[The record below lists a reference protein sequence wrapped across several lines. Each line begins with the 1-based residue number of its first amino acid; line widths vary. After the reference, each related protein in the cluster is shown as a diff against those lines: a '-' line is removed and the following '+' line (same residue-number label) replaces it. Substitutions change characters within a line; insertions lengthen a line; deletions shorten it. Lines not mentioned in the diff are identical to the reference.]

1 MKILITSIVDLQKT
15 AHNRLHQMVKHLGQN
30 HDITVLSVNDWW
42 KAKQT
47 NVKLYSPSFK
57 ATFQAINIKYL
68 TEYRLSPILQEIFSV
83 VALNRILK
91 EIDYAKFDVH
101 LNYSTLISG
110 YFVAR
115 KLKSARINT
124 IYDMADDLPE
134 MIRNSPQIPSVIRPL
149 GRLVGSIMVS
159 RNIRLSRK
167 IVCTTDSLRDS
178 YHVPQDKF
186 ELVPNGVDT
195 ELFKQCA
202 PQPLRNKLGIE
213 TDFVVGYVGV
223 LREWVDFEPVFSA
236 LKHLEVKYPN
246 MKVLIVGE
254 EGGYG
259 KTKRL
264 ARKHEILNKAVFTG
278 TVPYNQVPEYISCM
292 DVCLIPF
299 RANAVSDNALPLK
312 LFEYMA
318 CEKPVICSQLTSIAQ
333 AVDGKVL
340 YASNEKEYRD
350 NLIALYENR
359 QLRQRMGAEGR
370 KFVEQSY
377 NWSTITSGFETIL
390 TQVAGGRK

>member
-1 MKILITSIVDLQKT
+1 MRILITSIVDLQKT
-15 AHNRLHQMVKHLGQN
+15 AHNRLHQIVKHLGKN
-30 HDITVLSVNDWW
+30 HDITVLSINDWW

-68 TEYRLSPILQEIFSV
+68 TEYRLSPILQEIFSA
-83 VALNRILK
+83 VALNKILK
-91 EIDYAKFDVH
+91 QIDSAKFDVH
-101 LNYSTLISG
+101 LNYNTLISG
-110 YFVAR
+110 YFVAK

-134 MIRNSPQIPSVIRPL
+134 MIRNSPQIPSVLRPL
-149 GRLVGSIMVS
+149 GKLVGTIMVG
-159 RNIRLSRK
+159 RNIRLSQK

-186 ELVPNGVDT
+186 EFVPNGVDT
-195 ELFKQCA
+195 ELFKQCSS
-202 PQPLRNKLGIE
+202 QPLRNKLGIE

-259 KTKRL
+259 KIKRL
-264 ARKHEILNKAVFTG
+264 ARKHEILNKVVFTG

-318 CEKPVICSQLTSIAQ
+318 CEKPVICSKLVSISQ
-333 AVDGKVL
+333 AVNNTVL
-340 YASNEKEYRD
+340 YASNEKGYRD
-350 NLIALYENR
+350 NLIVLYENR
-359 QLRQRMGAEGR
+359 QLGKRMGVAGR

-377 NWSTITSGFETIL
+377 SWVRITSKLERVL
-390 TQVAGGRK
+390 AEARRL